1 MQYYKYSEPTFEI
14 RTLLLNRG
22 NSNVHTLKNF
32 KIVMKI
38 FALIMMLT
46 VMMSWMTSFRKG
58 IFLRFGIGE
67 NRLVRPI
74 AAFKGL
80 GSMGHP
86 VILDVGK
93 AFIFLGNSISH
104 YGHVINVSKLGKV
117 AFQVLFWRGL
127 GTDNKK
133 SYKPFILEKNY
144 VKTS

>member
-1 MQYYKYSEPTFEI
+1 MLSAHIVKFWFHE
-14 RTLLLNRG
+14 
-22 NSNVHTLKNF
+22 NF
-32 KIVMKI
+32 AKTNWKMIMKI

-58 IFLRFGIGE
+58 VFLRFGIGE
-67 NRLVRPI
+67 NRLVSPI

-93 AFIFLGNSISH
+93 TFIFLGNSISH
-104 YGHVINVSKLGKV
+104 YGHVINVSKLWKV
-117 AFQVLFWRGL
+117 AFQVLFRRGL